1 MLQAIRNVHM
11 VCHARSRR
19 LCAMIDMTIQYIAKN
34 YLEEYNRRAIC
45 EMTRLGDAYDP
56 AGIA

>member
-1 MLQAIRNVHM
+1 M

-56 AGIA
+56 AGIAQRWMP